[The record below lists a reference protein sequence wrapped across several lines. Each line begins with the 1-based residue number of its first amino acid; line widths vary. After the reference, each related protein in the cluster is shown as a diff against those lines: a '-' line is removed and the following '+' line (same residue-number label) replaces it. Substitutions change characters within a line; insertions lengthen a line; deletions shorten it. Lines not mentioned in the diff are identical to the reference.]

1 MTATAPSLLDRWLAS
16 LPSSEGSRAV
26 AESYLRAFPAER
38 NAETLRRLLSG
49 GTIASDGA
57 GVAAESGG
65 PLDLLRR
72 QIRADFAAGEVV
84 QVGGWLLSKSEARL
98 AALRSLTP

>member
-1 MTATAPSLLDRWLAS
+1 MTWTAPSLLDRWLAT

-38 NAETLRRLLSG
+38 NAETLRRLLSAS
-49 GTIASDGA
+49 IASNGA
-57 GVAAESGG
+57 VVAAELGD

-72 QIRADFAAGEVV
+72 QVRADFAAGEVV
-84 QVGGWLLSKSEARL
+84 QVRGWVLSRSEARL
-98 AALRSLTP
+98 AALRSLAD